1 MNKNTVPIVRYFEWN
16 IVENDPDD
24 NKFVD
29 CAVAANAD
37 YIVTEDK
44 HFNILKRISFPSIT
58 VINASQFGRALGE
71 KSNL

>member
-1 MNKNTVPIVRYFEWN
+1 VVRYFEWN

-24 NKFVD
+24 NKFID

-44 HFNILKRISFPSIT
+44 HFNILKNISFPSVTAIK
-58 VINASQFGRALGE
+58 ASGFEQVFEENSDL
-71 KSNL
+71 